1 MNKNK
6 VLKIKLEM
14 FLINQIRKVHSY
26 KYMSNRKSK
35 DLIKYQKYTKNQE
48 IKERQEI
55 KILF

>member
-14 FLINQIRKVHSY
+14 LLINQIRKVHSY

-35 DLIKYQKYTKNQE
+35 DLIRYQKYTKKQE